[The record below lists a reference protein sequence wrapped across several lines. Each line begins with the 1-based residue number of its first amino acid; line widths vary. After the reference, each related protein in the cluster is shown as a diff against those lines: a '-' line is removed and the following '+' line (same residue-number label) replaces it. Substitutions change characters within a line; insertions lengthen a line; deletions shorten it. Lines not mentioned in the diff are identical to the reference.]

1 MEMSLVVYYYFIY
14 QYTFNII
21 VAYYNVPYRRSLYVS
36 KKAVRSEKFSFS
48 FSSGSPLY
56 SPLLEALSCLRTI
69 MSGYLILFHNT
80 IPFRA
85 FYSEIPIDGGEKTI

>member
-14 QYTFNII
+14 LYTFNII

-48 FSSGSPLY
+48 FSSG
-56 SPLLEALSCLRTI
+56 
-69 MSGYLILFHNT
+69 F
-80 IPFRA
+80 PFL
-85 FYSEIPIDGGEKTI
+85 